1 MKEQN
6 INSIF
11 NKWSY
16 IIHVYVFNHWH
27 IATHIF
33 SCLAVKLCN
42 RVAAKRDGMSFCEF
56 RGHFARF
63 SLTVRNLESQRHKNG
78 HTLLTTLGARVL
90 KRL

>member
-1 MKEQN
+1 MRKKRDRSLGKRNYVIHMN
-6 INSIF
+6 IYLI
-11 NKWSY
+11 
-16 IIHVYVFNHWH
+16 V
-27 IATHIF
+27 ATHVF
-33 SCLAVKLCN
+33 SCLAVTLCN
-42 RVAAKRDGMSFCEF
+42 RAAAKRDGMSFCEF